1 MDAKYQYKLKTK
13 LTCSFLKLPIT
24 SKNEFYEKN
33 KHWGKKWKIKKDKT
47 IPGTLYFAKLK
58 NSVI

>member
-33 KHWGKKWKIKKDKT
+33 KHWEKKWKIKKDKT
-47 IPGTLYFAKLK
+47 TPGTVYFA
-58 NSVI
+58 